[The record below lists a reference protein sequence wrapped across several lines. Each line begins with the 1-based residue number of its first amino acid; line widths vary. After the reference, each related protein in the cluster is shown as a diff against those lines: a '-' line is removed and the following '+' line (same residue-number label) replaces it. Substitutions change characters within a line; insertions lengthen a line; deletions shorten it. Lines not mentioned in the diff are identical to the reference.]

1 MNPKDS
7 PISSINEGASTLS
20 SALNEVKS
28 TVGSA
33 SQDLKQIAANESAR
47 IGQQLLEW
55 LQRNAQTAR
64 DAAGSLREE
73 AVAVGDR
80 TQRYVRD
87 EPMKSVAIAA
97 AAGAGLAMLCML
109 LGRRSGDR

>member
-7 PISSINEGASTLS
+7 PIGAINEGSATLS
-20 SALNEVKS
+20 SALNEMKS

-33 SQDLKQIAANESAR
+33 GQDLKQIAASESAR

-55 LQRNAQTAR
+55 LQHNAQMAR

-87 EPMKSVAIAA
+87 EPMKSVMIAA
-97 AAGAGLAMLCML
+97 AAGAGLAVLCML
-109 LGRRSGDR
+109 LGRRSDDR

>member
-7 PISSINEGASTLS
+7 PITAIDQGASTLGA
-20 SALNEVKS
+20 ALGDVKN
-28 TVGSA
+28 TVGTA
-33 SQDLKQIAANESAR
+33 TQDLKAIAASESAR
-47 IGQQLLEW
+47 IGQQLLDW
-55 LQRNAQTAR
+55 LQNNAQMAR

-87 EPMKSVAIAA
+87 EPVKSMMIAV
-97 AAGAGLAMLCML
+97 AAGAGLAVMCML
-109 LGRRSGDR
+109 LGRRSGE